1 VPRQQSVEQRLTRML
16 EAASEKDSPGRFTAS
31 ELRDF
36 AREYLDDYDEE
47 LARDP
52 ELADESHW
60 DLWMNDA
67 DLHDALFV
75 IMIVRG
81 DGLEF
86 FCGRGQAWDVRNVFD
101 NWVADPDGL
110 RQEVSARFAVPGEAV
125 RLDRRAAEKWL
136 GRGLRLHGTG

>member
-1 VPRQQSVEQRLTRML
+1 VARQQSVEQRLTQML

-52 ELADESHW
+52 ELAGESHW

-67 DLHDALFV
+67 NLHDALFV
-75 IMIVRG
+75 IMIVRP

-86 FCGRGQAWDVRNVFD
+86 FCGRGQAYDVRDVFD
-101 NWVADPDGL
+101 NWTADPEGL
-110 RQEVSARFAVPGEAV
+110 RREAARRFAVPGEAA
-125 RLDRRAAEKWL
+125 RLERRAAEKWL
-136 GRGLRLHGTG
+136 GRGLGLRTD